1 MGLNASLKTP
11 VLILYVVL
19 IYAMKKKFE
28 RKDNKT
34 LGNDEKVIDET
45 NPESLNKNGYH
56 SVPPGGTCN
65 ETPL

>member
-1 MGLNASLKTP
+1 MSLSALLKTP
-11 VLILYVVL
+11 ALILYVVL
-19 IYAMKKKFE
+19 IYAMKKKGE

-34 LGNDEKVIDET
+34 LGNDGKVTDET

-56 SVPPGGTCN
+56 SVPADGTCN